1 MAGYRPRGGQNRS
14 NKNREPNGG
23 NGAARQSA
31 GNRPQRQPSQER
43 TGRSGGARAAAGREP
58 RGEREFAP
66 GEFFTLGE
74 HTEGRRHYRFRYNGK
89 LYRIMEGLAVPKPS
103 AEGTDAS
110 DASAG
115 PDTAA
120 GAAESAAPESVTETL
135 TAVARAEPEETVR
148 LEETDAKKAYEAWN
162 RIKRPERYGL

>member
-1 MAGYRPRGGQNRS
+1 MAGYRPRGGQNRP

-31 GNRPQRQPSQER
+31 GNRPQRQPAQER
-43 TGRSGGARAAAGREP
+43 TDRSGGARTAAGREP

-103 AEGTDAS
+103 VEGPDVSDVSVGTDA
-110 DASAG
+110 AIG
-115 PDTAA
+115 
-120 GAAESAAPESVTETL
+120 APEMTAPASETESL
-135 TAVARAEPEETVR
+135 PAVAQAEPEETVR